1 MFEYQKKFISCLHR
15 KMTKQQEKLRLRKKK
30 PRKNV
35 FDHPVKEHKFFA
47 LFTLLLFPFIII
59 ITVPITDFSYTF

>member
-30 PRKNV
+30 NPERTY
-35 FDHPVKEHKFFA
+35 
-47 LFTLLLFPFIII
+47 L
-59 ITVPITDFSYTF
+59 ITQ

>member
-30 PRKNV
+30 TQ
-35 FDHPVKEHKFFA
+35 KER
-47 LFTLLLFPFIII
+47 I
-59 ITVPITDFSYTF
+59 